1 MLVKSISLPINER
14 EIRKLRAGQSVLL
27 NGVLL
32 TARDASHKRITETLA
47 RGERL
52 SFNIK
57 GQTIYYMGPT
67 PAKHGRVI
75 GSAGPTT
82 SCRMDSYTGALL
94 DAGLKCIIGKGKRS
108 SDTRRQLIKHKAVYL
123 AAVGGAGALIAQT
136 IKKARPLAYQE
147 LGTEAVFE
155 IEVENFPA
163 VVINDIYGGD
173 LYQEGRAKFKIE

>member
-1 MLVKSISLPINER
+1 
-14 EIRKLRAGQSVLL
+14 
-27 NGVLL
+27 
-32 TARDASHKRITETLA
+32 
-47 RGERL
+47 
-52 SFNIK
+52 
-57 GQTIYYMGPT
+57 
-67 PAKHGRVI
+67 
-75 GSAGPTT
+75 
-82 SCRMDSYTGALL
+82 MDSYTGALL